1 MTPCDKIQAQ
11 LSAYLDQ
18 EIAAE
23 QVREIAAHLATCPPC
38 AAAASAEKAIKTLV
52 HERARAYG
60 APPRLQARIRH
71 ALAQAQPS
79 AGFWP
84 LVRELFA
91 LHPAPAFAAL
101 TAIVIATSALTY
113 LGENATDGLSDP
125 TAYVAHAQLEGNMIC
140 ADCQLMM
147 VTQTP
152 CVHDAASHRLV
163 LKCADGKLWSIVQ
176 SPQGR
181 ELLQAA
187 EAARRV
193 QTEGYLFPHVGYV
206 QVTNFKVMQN

>member
-23 QVREIAAHLATCPPC
+23 QVREVTAHLAMCPPC

-52 HERARAYG
+52 HDRARTYN
-60 APPRLQARIRH
+60 APPQLHARIRH
-71 ALAQAQPS
+71 ELAYAHERS
-79 AGFWP
+79 GFWQ
-84 LVRELFA
+84 LVRELFE
-91 LHPAPAFAAL
+91 LHPQPAFATLAV
-101 TAIVIATSALTY
+101 IVLAVSVLTY
-113 LGENATDGLSDP
+113 LGSNATAGLSDP
-125 TAYVAHAQLEGNMIC
+125 IAYVANAHLEGNIIC

-163 LKCADGKLWSIVQ
+163 LKCADGKLWNIVQ

-181 ELLQAA
+181 ELLQAG
-187 EAARRV
+187 EAARLV